1 MGKFCI
7 DRRVRF
13 VAACGHIKIVQS
25 DFAAVSPARPQRDA
39 NMASVPIAAKATLRD
54 PRQRQLRSHSQIALL
69 PVDRDIGV
77 AEPVKGEKR
86 KLAVPAFCL
95 LEAKN
100 VGRRFAQEAGDK
112 FDP

>member
-1 MGKFCI
+1 M
-7 DRRVRF
+7 
-13 VAACGHIKIVQS
+13 
-25 DFAAVSPARPQRDA
+25 
-39 NMASVPIAAKATLRD
+39 
-54 PRQRQLRSHSQIALL
+54 IALL
-69 PVDRDIGV
+69 PVDRDMGV